1 MAAKILLVF
10 GTRPEII
17 KLASLIKLIQ
27 QSDHRKDYYIVCT
40 SQQKELLKDHL
51 DFWNIEVDC
60 FLPYFD
66 HKSNLTKLLA
76 YTLTQLQDVLEK
88 LNSIEY
94 ILIQGDTN
102 TALACSQLAF
112 LNQLKLLHVEAGLR
126 SFDLT
131 SPFPEEF
138 NRIITSKVAYFHFA
152 PTKLTAENLIAE
164 GVSSSQILVTGNT
177 VIDAIQSLKSN
188 NKTLSKPSKNLILIT
203 LHRRENIDSNYL
215 ILIET
220 IKELTKKHPTYKF
233 LWVSHPNCSEKVKK
247 IIKSDS
253 NFDAVDHLPYQDFI
267 SLYNTTKMI
276 ITDSGGVC
284 EEAVHLGIPVVI
296 FRKASERNEPLLAGY
311 PLVITLK
318 KENIL
323 IFFNDH
329 IEKKS
334 IQSYSYGDGNAS
346 IKIFDWIKNE
356 TTANH
361 FDTVIIGG
369 GPSGTGLLLK
379 LMKDGNDKEFFDNKF
394 ALVEKTSD
402 LVKGTMA
409 DYLVNSDTFSDVFLE
424 CLEGSTGNSIDLSS
438 LKEEIIA
445 IKQYSGGPI
454 PLNKLTTY
462 LKKLGDLIVEKI
474 NSHPKSKL
482 FLNTSADKIT
492 KTEDGEFIIYLNKG
506 KKKIHSKK
514 LIIASGGKLNIPD
527 HIQFSEKIS
536 LNEFSAKIIHSDFL
550 LKGLAADLIATKT
563 PKRIVILGGSHSSFS
578 SAWYLLNSVGGF
590 TENSIKIWSRTQP
603 LIYFPTKEDA
613 INAGYNNFTDND
625 ICPITKR
632 VYRLAGLRMDGRELL
647 IKMEGLQNYEVEKRV
662 KFNRIVDTLIDEL
675 SKDLSEADLIIL
687 AYGYSFNMIPFYN
700 DNNEKLNFIGERTGH
715 WVSPTCEL
723 LDINDEIIPNLYA
736 TGLATGF
743 IPSGNLGGEPSFEGQ
758 TNGIWYYQNA
768 LAEVII
774 KKIIN
779 ENIAV
784 VP

>member
-1 MAAKILLVF
+1 MVAKILIVF

-17 KLASLIKLIQ
+17 KLAPLIQ
-27 QSDHRKDYYIVCT
+27 LIQECDTRKDYYIVCT

-51 DFWNIEVDC
+51 DFWNIEVDF
-60 FLPYFD
+60 FLPDFD

-138 NRIITSKVAYFHFA
+138 NRIIASKVAYFHFA

-164 GVSSSQILVTGNT
+164 GVLPSQILITGNT
-177 VIDAIQSLKSN
+177 VIDAIQSLKRD
-188 NKTLSKPSKNLILIT
+188 NKTLSKQSKNLILIT

-220 IKELTKKHPTYKF
+220 INELTKKYPTYKF

-247 IIKSDS
+247 LIKSDS
-253 NFDAVDHLPYQDFI
+253 NFEAVDHLPYQDFI

-284 EEAVHLGIPVVI
+284 EEAFHMGIPVVI
-296 FRKASERNEPLLAGY
+296 FRKASERNEPLLLKY
-311 PLVITLK
+311 PLIITLNK
-318 KENIL
+318 ESILTFFYENIEKENIHS
-323 IFFNDH
+323 F
-329 IEKKS
+329 
-334 IQSYSYGDGNAS
+334 SYGDGNAS
-346 IKIFDWIKNE
+346 IKIFNWIKNE
-356 TTANH
+356 TSANR

-369 GPSGTGLLLK
+369 GPAGTGLLLK
-379 LMKDGNDKEFFDNKF
+379 LMKDGTDKKFFDSKF
-394 ALVEKTSD
+394 ALIEKTSN
-402 LVKGTMA
+402 LVKGTIT
-409 DYLVNSDTFSDVFLE
+409 DYMVNSDTFSDVFLE
-424 CLEGSTGNSIDLSS
+424 CLEGLTGDSIDLSTLS
-438 LKEEIIA
+438 DEIST
-445 IKQYSGGPI
+445 IKKHSGSPI

-462 LKKLGDLIVEKI
+462 LKKLGDLIIEKI

-482 FLNTSADKIT
+482 FLNTSADKII
-492 KTEDGEFIIYLNKG
+492 KTEGGEFIIHLNKG
-506 KKKIHSKK
+506 KEKIHSKK
-514 LIIASGGKLNIPD
+514 LIIASGGKLNLPD
-527 HIQFSEKIS
+527 HIQFSETIS
-536 LNEFSAKIIHSDFL
+536 LNEFSDKIIHSDVL
-550 LKGLAADLIATKT
+550 LKGLAVDLIAEKI

-613 INAGYNNFTDND
+613 MSAGYNNFTDND

-647 IKMEGLQNYEVEKRV
+647 IKMEGLQNYEIEKRV
-662 KFNRIVDTLIDEL
+662 KFNRIVDTNSDEL

-687 AYGYSFNMIPFYN
+687 GYGYSFNMIPFYN
-700 DNNEKLNFIGERTGH
+700 ENNEKLNFIGEITGH
-715 WVSPTCEL
+715 WVSPTSEL
-723 LDINDEIIPNLYA
+723 LDVNNEIIPNLYA

-743 IPSGNLGGEPSFEGQ
+743 IPSGYLGGEPSFEGQ

-779 ENIAV
+779 ENIAA